1 MQIILLQN
9 AQKNEISALLGQK
22 FAIFYIFLYYSFGK
36 SSALA
41 GHGLSIMPIILR
53 IEA

>member
-22 FAIFYIFLYYSFGK
+22 FAIFYIFF
-36 SSALA
+36 
-41 GHGLSIMPIILR
+41 IILLVNHQHLP
-53 IEA
+53 AMDFQ